1 MNTLFTKHNF
11 KPKEKLTAQMLNE
24 LEAYV
29 FELLLSKTY
38 CFDFT
43 KVTFVTN
50 PEDPFQGVCDHLA
63 AEDVI
68 NSKLFAGIEFDGE
81 KYICPAIRLTAGE
94 DAEGNTDYKY
104 LIGNIS
110 AYVKLIVEIETDMP
124 FDNLSEEE
132 RQALLAMFSQEFG
145 ISLDELYLL
154 MRESTLPFLLQI
166 DNGNNICFLVKD
178 GELNLSEDFGTH
190 SVNILLADTEASKL
204 TSIAA
209 IQLGDPADSTHRFK
223 VGTDY
228 KMTGLGIKD
237 YFTMMS
243 YSDVLV
249 KVGKEY
255 CLMHFTDGDFAVGDN
270 DAGYFVATTLRTNDN
285 NKHVKMYFE
294 LKELNNSAIAAIPES
309 FTFAGSTEASTL

>member
-43 KVTFVTN
+43 KVTFVAN
-50 PEDPFQGVCDHLA
+50 PDEPYAGVCEQLA
-63 AEDVI
+63 AEELI
-68 NSKLFAGIEFDGE
+68 GSKLFAGIEFDGE
-81 KYICPAIRLTAGE
+81 KYICPAVRTTLGE
-94 DAEGNTDYKY
+94 VDGSTDYGY

-110 AYVKLIVEIETDMP
+110 AMVKLLIKDAMGVSFESLPED
-124 FDNLSEEE
+124 E
-132 RQALLAMFSQEFG
+132 RQAVLLTFSQELG
-145 ISLDELYLL
+145 ISLDDLYLL
-154 MRESTLPFLLQI
+154 MRETTLPFLLQI
-166 DNGNNICFLVKD
+166 NDNMNICFLIKD
-178 GELNLSEDFGTH
+178 GELNVSEDFGTH

-204 TSIAA
+204 TSLAA
-209 IQLGDPADSTHRFK
+209 IQIGDPTDSTHRFK
-223 VGTDY
+223 VGTEY
-228 KMTGLGIKD
+228 EMTGLGIKD

-255 CLMHFTDGDFAVGDN
+255 CLMHYTDSDFEVGLGKGT
-270 DAGYFVATTLRTNDN
+270 GYFIATTLRTNEN

-294 LKELNNSAIAAIPES
+294 SETINNSAAIIPES

>member
-43 KVTFVTN
+43 KVTFVANTDE
-50 PEDPFQGVCDHLA
+50 PYAGVCEQLA
-63 AEDVI
+63 AEDI
-68 NSKLFAGIEFDGE
+68 ISSKLFAGIEFDGE

-94 DAEGNTDYKY
+94 GPDGGTDYNY
-104 LIGNIS
+104 LIGNIN
-110 AYVKLIVEIETDMP
+110 AFIRLIAETEIGVS
-124 FDNLSEEE
+124 FDNLSEDE
-132 RQALLAMFSQEFG
+132 RQALLTMFSQEFG
-145 ISLDELYLL
+145 ISLDALYLL

-166 DNGNNICFLVKD
+166 DNGNNVCLLVKD
-178 GELNLSEDFGTH
+178 GKVNTTEDFGSH
-190 SVNILLADTEASKL
+190 SVNFLLADTEASKL
-204 TSIAA
+204 TSLAA
-209 IQLGDPADSTHRFK
+209 IQIGDPADSTHRFK
-223 VGTDY
+223 VDTDY
-228 KMTGLGIKD
+228 EMTGLGIKD

-255 CLMHFTDGDFAVGDN
+255 CLMHYTDSDHGVGVN
-270 DAGYFVATTLRTNDN
+270 SNGYFIATTLRTNEN
-285 NKHVKMYFE
+285 NKHVKMYF
-294 LKELNNSAIAAIPES
+294 KPTALNNSMVAVPES
-309 FTFAGSTEASTL
+309 FTFAGSTEASVL